1 MEVTLGLWR
10 RGNLHMSM
18 LRKLLLW
25 EAAWMR
31 WTLLYMNKSYVVA
44 WIGGLI
50 RGLVTWLGVK

>member
-1 MEVTLGLWR
+1 
-10 RGNLHMSM
+10 MSM